1 MTDTHNASTF
11 TLGTGRATKRAIFS
25 RASREDMYLRA
36 DIIENV
42 VLIQLLERVLAL
54 RRPGCSPSS
63 TLWHPGQGR
72 GNWLSWKVTLF
83 SRLESRLAFTLS
95 VCVSRK
101 SDLNM
106 LRPLWRTLFF
116 LWLTSVL
123 LVISFPWS
131 KFDGTPHWD
140 NIQWIPFAR
149 MSFHPTVLV
158 ETGANFLAFIPIGY
172 LMVRSLS
179 PGTRHPLLLASLLG
193 LCSSASVEFYQLLC
207 HDRVPATTDLLINMA
222 GTVLG
227 ARMAR
232 GVDQLL
238 NLCTVGLRRLYPQP
252 TDRR

>member
-1 MTDTHNASTF
+1 MTDSHNASTF

-25 RASREDMYLRA
+25 RESCEDMYLRA

-42 VLIQLLERVLAL
+42 VLIQLLERVLAP
-54 RRPGCSPSS
+54 RRPGCPPSS

-72 GNWLSWKVTLF
+72 GNWLSWMVTLF

-106 LRPLWRTLFF
+106 IRPLWRTLLF

-140 NIQWIPFAR
+140 NIQWIPFAHL
-149 MSFHPTVLV
+149 SFHPTVLV

-179 PGTRHPLLLASLLG
+179 PGTRQPLLLASLLG

-207 HDRVPATTDLLINMA
+207 HGRVPATTDLLINVA

-238 NLCTVGLRRLYPQP
+238 NLCTVGLRRLFP
-252 TDRR
+252 